1 MRLLRRDIAVDVC
14 FREWLDRV
22 AVDRLG
28 SKLAAGLPT

>member
-1 MRLLRRDIAVDVC
+1 MRLLRRDIAVDVR

-28 SKLAAGLPT
+28 S